1 MEEIDLSYTV
11 SAKSIEKL
19 FIFYFF
25 FFVVDYLINNS
36 IMKKICLVLILSA
49 SKAREDNCCVHII
62 NVPMYNCIPSVPR
75 A

>member
-1 MEEIDLSYTV
+1 MEEIDLFYTV

-19 FIFYFF
+19 LF

-36 IMKKICLVLILSA
+36 IMKKIGLVLILSA

>member
-1 MEEIDLSYTV
+1 MKEIDLFYTV

-19 FIFYFF
+19 FIYS

-36 IMKKICLVLILSA
+36 IMKKIGLVLILSA